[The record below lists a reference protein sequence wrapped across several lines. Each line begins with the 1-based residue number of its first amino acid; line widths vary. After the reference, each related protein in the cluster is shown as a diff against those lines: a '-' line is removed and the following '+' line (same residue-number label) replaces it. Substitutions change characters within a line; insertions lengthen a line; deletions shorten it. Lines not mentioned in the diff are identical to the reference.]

1 MGQMV
6 SFKRPDGQDCNGYL
20 ASPAGSDKAPGV
32 VVIQ

>member
-6 SFKRPDGQDCNGYL
+6 SFKRPDGGDCNGYL
-20 ASPAGSDKAPGV
+20 ASPAAGDKAPAV